1 VRRELHNSVPPATI
15 VKEADV
21 ERFTITRRQV
31 TKILLAAPALLSKLG
46 CALNPQPGAP
56 TGPPKKY
63 TAVVIGTGFGG
74 TMTGLTLGRAFKK
87 RGKGETVH
95 MLERGTWWTTPME
108 TVQDKKLATYD
119 FLKERN
125 QPVQFWPAAD
135 HIRGFF
141 DIFLRCMRRKGNE
154 VGLYD
159 FTTFGKEGTK
169 NDGVT
174 VARASGVGGG
184 SLIYSNVTIRPP
196 AFVFDDPRWPAGW
209 KAAADGYYQK
219 ARHAIGIGVLNL
231 RDQQDNQQPP
241 TRGLNAGL
249 SNIVTRSARLDPHWA
264 ARPDPEE
271 PGNPA
276 RKLYSLNTDH
286 AHFDPQDRLWIDRAR
301 VFQKGISQITPNFGT
316 VDSSINDLPTGDQP
330 YSPALQDRPYNYCE
344 RQGRCIVG
352 CLPGARHTL
361 NKQLLAAIHGRV
373 NDSGPHGPA
382 DLNADP
388 ASPIVT
394 LEPLSEVDVISE
406 HAGGGYEVT
415 YTVYGPAFLGIR
427 KKARKRILADSVI
440 VAAGCVGTTEILL
453 KSQKAPGDEQGLP
466 HLSPALGHQFS
477 TNGDYLGFL
486 ENTDERVSLTRG
498 PITTSFGHF
507 QHPEGHPGAD
517 PSKFHTI
524 EDNGVPRPLSALT
537 GFGVPILQSL
547 VGGDLNR
554 GLPFMLAAFA
564 DLQQRIDNMQQAFKK
579 GQSGWSGR
587 DDDRV
592 IKSDDEV
599 TARMMCIAAMGRD
612 AARGKFTLDSD
623 DRGGTRLRLARTDG
637 RRFHEDPIYAEIRAS
652 LDKFARTLT
661 SAPGAKFLNPFFDF
675 GKTPT
680 VGVSHPLGGCP
691 MADSPQ
697 NGVVDEFGRVYR
709 VAAPGRVEFYPRLY
723 VADGSVIPTALGV
736 NPSLTIA
743 AVSLR
748 IADKIVEEL

>member
-1 VRRELHNSVPPATI
+1 M
-15 VKEADV
+15 
-21 ERFTITRRQV
+21 ERFTLTRRQV
-31 TKILLAAPALLSKLG
+31 SKILLSAPAILSKVG
-46 CALNPQPGAP
+46 CALNPQPAP
-56 TGPPKKY
+56 APGPPKKY

-159 FTTFGKEGTK
+159 LTTFGKDGTK

-209 KAAADGYYQK
+209 KAVADDYYQK
-219 ARHAIGIGVLNL
+219 ARHAIGLGVLNL
-231 RDQQDNQQPP
+231 RDVQDPQPP
-241 TRGLNAGL
+241 ATPTPVLNRGL

-264 ARPDPEE
+264 AKPDPEE
-271 PGNPA
+271 PGNVN
-276 RKLYSLNTDH
+276 RKVYSLNTDH
-286 AHFDPQDRLWIDRAR
+286 QHHDPQDRLWIDRAR
-301 VFQKGISQITPNFGT
+301 VFQKGISQITTNFGT
-316 VDSSINDLPTGDQP
+316 VDSSINDLPTGDKPYPPGAQP
-330 YSPALQDRPYNYCE
+330 NQPAYNYCE

-361 NKQLLAAIHGRV
+361 NKQLMAAIHGRV
-373 NDSGPHGPA
+373 NDSGPHGAA

-388 ASPIVT
+388 AAPIVS

-406 HAGGGYEVT
+406 RPGGGYEVT

-427 KKARKRILADSVI
+427 KKERKRIVADSVI

-453 KSQKAPGDEQGLP
+453 KSQKAPGDEKGLP
-466 HLSPALGHQFS
+466 QLSPALGQQFS
-477 TNGDYLGFL
+477 TNGDFLGFL

-507 QHPEGHPGAD
+507 QHPDSQPGAD

-537 GFGVPILQSL
+537 GFGVPILQAL
-547 VGGDLNR
+547 VGGDQNLVPP
-554 GLPFMLAAFA
+554 LMVAAFTEFRRH
-564 DLQQRIDNMQQAFKK
+564 LDNLEQAFKK
-579 GQSGWSGR
+579 GQGGWAGR

-599 TARMMCIAAMGRD
+599 TAKMMCIAAMGRD
-612 AARGKFTLDSD
+612 AALGKFSLDSKT
-623 DRGGTRLRLARTDG
+623 RGGTKLRLARTDG
-637 RRFHEDPIYAEIRAS
+637 RRFHEDSIYAEIRAS

-661 SAPGAKFLNPFFDF
+661 TSANATFVSPFFDAV
-675 GKTPT
+675 KAPTLPT

-691 MADSPQ
+691 MADAPQ

-709 VAAPGRVEFYPRLY
+709 VRQPGTVEFYPRLY
-723 VADGSVIPTALGV
+723 VADGSVIPTSLGV
-736 NPSLTIA
+736 NPSLTIT

-748 IADKIVEEL
+748 IADKIVQELGA